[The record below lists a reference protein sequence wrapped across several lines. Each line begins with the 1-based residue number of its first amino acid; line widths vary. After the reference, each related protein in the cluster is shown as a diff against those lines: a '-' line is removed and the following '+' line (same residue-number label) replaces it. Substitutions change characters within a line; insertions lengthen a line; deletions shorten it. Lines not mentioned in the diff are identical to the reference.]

1 MKRRFFVL
9 ALILIVPFLHAV
21 AQQKPPEA
29 KWDVTAP
36 LGPTTPLSFD
46 TSEGTWMNVDV
57 SPDGKRI
64 LFDLLGDIYEMPIDG
79 TGSSPAKRV
88 TSGAAFDMQRALQPG
103 RIHSSPYERS
113 RRSVEHLDHGRR

>member
-1 MKRRFFVL
+1 MKRQFFFL
-9 ALILIVPFLHAV
+9 ALILSVPFLPAV
-21 AQQKPPEA
+21 AQQKSPDA

-36 LGPTTPLSFD
+36 LGPTTPLSVD

-79 TGSSPAKRV
+79 TGSSPAKRL
-88 TSGAAFDMQRALQPG
+88 TNGAAFDMQPRNSQRRTIE
-103 RIHSSPYERS
+103 RIWTRQ
-113 RRSVEHLDHGRR
+113 RRDAR